1 MALQCNHS
9 VEVHCSPEKAFSF
22 IDDLPQTPKWL
33 GPCTAIEKLNPGPNA
48 VGDKLKYSYN
58 QGGKDRTM
66 EGEILERVEPSK
78 LVCRYFDSMF
88 EVLVDLNVQKSPS
101 GAVLQHVITMTP
113 KSFFAKLLSPLI
125 RMGLPKQTRD
135 AMAALKSLLESE

>member
-9 VEVHCSPEKAFSF
+9 VEVHCSPEKAFAF

-33 GPCTAIEKLNPGPNA
+33 GPCTAIEKLSPGPNA